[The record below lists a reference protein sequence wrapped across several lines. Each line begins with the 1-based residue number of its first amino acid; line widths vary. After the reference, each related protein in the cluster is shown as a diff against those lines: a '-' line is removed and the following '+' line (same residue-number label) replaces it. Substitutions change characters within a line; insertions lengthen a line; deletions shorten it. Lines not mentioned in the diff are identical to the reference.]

1 LQPHE
6 GIMSD
11 GTPLDAGVYVDL
23 EQLIALE
30 QKGRKVSLL
39 PRQPVHS
46 LLSGRYASRM
56 RGRGLNFEEI
66 RDYRS
71 GDDVRSIDWKV
82 TARLQSP
89 HVRVFNE
96 ERDRQGVLVVD
107 QRLSM
112 FFGTRRAMKSVTAA
126 EIAAVVAWRILSVGD
141 RVGGIVFNDRSIE
154 EVRPQRS
161 RRIVLQ
167 YLTKLAEQNQALGVG
182 RGITRDATML
192 NRALDRIRRVAP
204 HDATVV
210 IFSDFDGADETTRH
224 AIAAL
229 AAHNTVIAVLI
240 HDPSQSELPA
250 AGRMTVTDGELQ
262 IALDV
267 AHGSTRQNILDMS
280 KTRLRSVFEWTRDF
294 GVPVLPLST
303 AEEPVNQLHH
313 LLGLLP
319 QVINRGTGT
328 SVQGALRG

>member
-1 LQPHE
+1 
-6 GIMSD
+6 MSD
-11 GTPLDAGVYVDL
+11 GAPFDAGVYVDL

-96 ERDRQGVLVVD
+96 ERDRQGLLVVD

-192 NRALDRIRRVAP
+192 NRALDRIRRVAS

>member
-1 LQPHE
+1 
-6 GIMSD
+6 MRDDAS
-11 GTPLDAGVYVDL
+11 LDAGVYVDF
-23 EQLIALE
+23 EQLVALE

-66 RDYRS
+66 RDYRT

-96 ERDRQGVLVVD
+96 ERDRQGLLVVD

-126 EIAAVVAWRILSVGD
+126 EIAAVVAWRILNAGD
-141 RVGGIVFNDRSIE
+141 RVGGIVFNDHVIE
-154 EVRPQRS
+154 EVRPRRS

-167 YLTKLAEQNQALGVG
+167 YLSKLVAQNQALGVG
-182 RGITRDATML
+182 RGITRDPTMV
-192 NRALDRIRRVAP
+192 NRAVDRIRRVAP
-204 HDATVV
+204 HDATIV
-210 IFSDFDGADETTRH
+210 IFSDFDGADEATRQ
-224 AIAAL
+224 AVAAL
-229 AAHNTVIAVLI
+229 AAHNTVIAVLV

-267 AHGSTRQNILDMS
+267 AHGTTRQNILDMS
-280 KTRLRSVFEWTRDF
+280 KTRLRNVFEWTRDF
-294 GVPVLPLST
+294 GIPVLPLST

-328 SVQGALRG
+328 SLPGALHG